1 MGAFLSAT
9 LLAVGL
15 HHGEAD
21 PTLLGWI
28 MTALSH
34 ILLGT
39 LGFTEL
45 TVVII
50 IGIIILAMPALIVV
64 AYWANT
70 RGGRASAGGAAETAP
85 APDSQV
91 LAGGGDRE

>member
-1 MGAFLSAT
+1 MMGASLSAV
-9 LLAVGL
+9 LLAAGF

-50 IGIIILAMPALIVV
+50 IGIIILAMPLLIVIT
-64 AYWANT
+64 YWANT
-70 RGGRASAGGAAETAP
+70 RGGRATSGAAVEP
-85 APDSQV
+85 AALGEV
-91 LAGGGDRE
+91 EE

>member
-1 MGAFLSAT
+1 MIDAVLSII
-9 LLAVGL
+9 LAVGL

-50 IGIIILAMPALIVV
+50 IGIIILAMPVLIVV

-70 RGGRASAGGAAETAP
+70 RGGRASPGAVAETAP
-85 APDSQV
+85 AQDSQM
-91 LAGGGDRE
+91 L

>member
-1 MGAFLSAT
+1 MFGVALHVI
-9 LLAVGL
+9 LGAVGL

-39 LGFTEL
+39 LGLTEL
-45 TVVII
+45 TIVII
-50 IGIIILAMPALIVV
+50 IGMIILAIPALIVIT
-64 AYWANT
+64 YWAGN
-70 RGGRASAGGAAETAP
+70 RRAKRPRQTGN
-85 APDSQV
+85 
-91 LAGGGDRE
+91 